1 MIPLIVV
8 FEFPQEVGEESKL
21 ARSIE
26 RVRSLI
32 RAKRQAKKDKKAIK
46 ETKLE
51 EVVREAQI
59 YHLRQKE
66 IILAET
72 KLHRL
77 SYQESMN
84 RPVSVSDF
92 GFDIPLK
99 EGLQTIVDHG
109 EYEEEFTVINEKS
122 CNDDNNLK

>member
-1 MIPLIVV
+1 M
-8 FEFPQEVGEESKL
+8 
-21 ARSIE
+21 
-26 RVRSLI
+26 I
-32 RAKRQAKKDKKAIK
+32 RAKRQAKKDKKAFK

-59 YHLRQKE
+59 YHLRQRE
-66 IILAET
+66 TTILAET

-109 EYEEEFTVINEKS
+109 EYEEEFTVINEKP